1 MKIVVAD
8 DHPLTLAGTKSFL
21 EKIYQGDIYTAGN
34 GSEVMDIIAGNNID
48 LAILDINMPLMDGI
62 ETLEI
67 IKARYPLTKVILI
80 TMHNDIAV
88 YYKCREMG
96 ADGYVLKEHAEEELE
111 ICIQEVMA
119 GSLFTSKNLR
129 SKAKLDE
136 KHPLAK
142 LSLVERKTLAMI
154 AQQKTSK
161 EIAQV
166 LFLSEK
172 TIEAHR
178 SRIIEKLELPKEK
191 NILMKWAIQ
200 NSHLFI
206 K

>member
-1 MKIVVAD
+1 MKIVLAD

-21 EKIYQGDIYTAGN
+21 EKINHGDIYTAGN
-34 GSEVMDIIAGNNID
+34 GSEVMDIIASNNID

-67 IKARYPLTKVILI
+67 IKARYPHTKVILI

-129 SKAKLDE
+129 SEARLDE

-178 SRIIEKLELPKEK
+178 SRIIDKLELPKEK